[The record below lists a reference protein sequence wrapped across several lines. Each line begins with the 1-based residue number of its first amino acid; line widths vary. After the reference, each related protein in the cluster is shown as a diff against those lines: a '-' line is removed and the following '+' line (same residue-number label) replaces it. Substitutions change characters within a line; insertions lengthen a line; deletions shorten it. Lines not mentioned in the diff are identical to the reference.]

1 MGTPSE
7 TVGTGPVFSMR
18 SNMPRLVSR
27 FIMVLFIG
35 DGGGVH
41 PAGYRNA
48 AVISVKTGRSS
59 LANNA
64 ET

>member
-1 MGTPSE
+1 
-7 TVGTGPVFSMR
+7 
-18 SNMPRLVSR
+18 
-27 FIMVLFIG
+27 MVLFIG